1 MLSFTERLKEL
12 IFDVERTG
20 GSPVQK
26 LSPSPDLVLQLKGY
40 AIKRLREEPGL
51 LPRSVEFFLLEE
63 FNGGFFEEGIR
74 VSLVH
79 LGEMGISN
87 TEEVLAILRRVIDER
102 LDGIL
107 RRGGGQQR
115 PYYNEAITID
125 DAIVQSVNY
134 VWDEYGSEP
143 TILYNFAKERF
154 LILWDYR
161 RNKWQTTSLGRF
173 LLELKPLQAVAF
185 LLTIDLTFNTGEQD
199 TRHIS
204 ANALRSLLQSR
215 DRYERVIMLLHREM
229 LRRLGV
235 IRTLSGRHWEYELT
249 PLGKAVVES
258 VLDDSNPMNEIVAAL
273 VQSEEQG
280 IQFEGSEQELRA
292 LESQIKSE
300 IIESTSRRSIE
311 NAIDLYRK
319 GSYVDAAR
327 VFFPSI
333 ESIASQMLLMAG
345 EDVSD
350 HKRFP
355 GLASKVARLEELK
368 LIPADL
374 SKGIEIAV
382 SRNKILHGE
391 YEPLEQEYAYP
402 LCVAAIIYLRRMLL
416 EYTKSRAT
424 GTLRDNG

>member
-40 AIKRLREEPGL
+40 AIKRLREEPGS
-51 LPRSVEFFLLEE
+51 LPRNVEFFLLEE
-63 FNGGFFEEGIR
+63 FNEGFFEEGIR

-79 LGEMGISN
+79 LGEMGISDP
-87 TEEVLAILRRVIDER
+87 EDVLTILRTVIDKR
-102 LDGIL
+102 LNGIL
-107 RRGGGQQR
+107 RKSSSQQR
-115 PYYNEAITID
+115 PYHDDTISID

-154 LILWDYR
+154 LILWDYH
-161 RNKWQTTSLGRF
+161 RNKWQTTGLGRF
-173 LLELKPLQAVAF
+173 LLELKPLQAVPF

-204 ANALRSLLQSR
+204 ANALISLLQTG
-215 DRYERVIMLLHREM
+215 DRYERVVIPLHREM
-229 LRRLGV
+229 LKRLGV
-235 IRTLSGRHWEYELT
+235 IRTLSRRHWEYELT
-249 PLGKAVVES
+249 PLGKVVVES
-258 VLDDSNPMNEIVAAL
+258 VVDDSNPMNEIVAAL
-273 VQSEEQG
+273 VQNEEQG
-280 IQFEGSEQELRA
+280 IQFEGSEKELRE
-292 LESQIKSE
+292 LESQITSE
-300 IIESTSRRSIE
+300 AIESTGRRSIE

-333 ESIASQMLLMAG
+333 ESISSQMLSIAG
-345 EDVSD
+345 EDVSN
-350 HKRFP
+350 HKKFP

-382 SRNKILHGE
+382 SRNKVLHGE

-402 LCVAAIIYLRRMLL
+402 LCVAAIIYLRRMLV
-416 EYTKSRAT
+416 EFAKSRT
-424 GTLRDNG
+424 KETPRDSG